1 MITSMIRMRRPLIVS
16 TLFLATILMG
26 LAGAVASAQDS
37 PAPKP
42 RHRDFSTASASGT
55 RSPGQRRPP
64 DSMFNFV
71 GSEMRSSR
79 KTVTG
84 APYSA
89 TVTTQS
95 TQTLADGT
103 HITRSTTGASYRDN
117 DGRTRTE
124 QTFGAVGTFAA
135 TGDARQRTFIH
146 DPVAGVQYVLD
157 ATARTAEKMKA
168 RTGPPPGASVKH
180 GFSAGDSTAA
190 KERPDVKTESL
201 GTQTIGGLQAEGTR
215 RTFTIPAGRFGN
227 DQPIQIVSE
236 SWYSP
241 ELQTVIS
248 SKHTDPRMG
257 EHTYKLTN
265 INRSE
270 PAKSLFEVP
279 SDYTV
284 TERSFGRGPGMRGP
298 RRTND
303 N

>member
-1 MITSMIRMRRPLIVS
+1 MLMTQRRLIVS
-16 TLFLATILMG
+16 TVCVLAM
-26 LAGAVASAQDS
+26 LAGAILVVAQDS
-37 PAPKP
+37 PPPKP

-55 RSPGQRRPP
+55 QDPGTRRPGPP
-64 DSMFNFV
+64 DAMFNFV
-71 GSEMRSSR
+71 GSEMHFGG

-89 TVTTQS
+89 TVITET
-95 TQTLADGT
+95 TQTLGDGT
-103 HITRSTTGASYRDN
+103 HITRSTTGATYRDS
-117 DGRTRTE
+117 DGRTRREETL
-124 QTFGAVGTFAA
+124 GAVGTFAA

-157 ATARTAEKMKA
+157 ATTRTAEKMKA
-168 RTGPPPGASVKH
+168 HTGPPPGAPGNHVS
-180 GFSAGDSTAA
+180 SAA

-201 GTQTIGGLQAEGTR
+201 GTQTIEGVQAEGTR
-215 RTFTIPAGRFGN
+215 RTFTIPVGKFGN

-241 ELQTVIS
+241 ELQTIVQ
-248 SKHTDPRMG
+248 SKHSDPRILG
-257 EHTYKLTN
+257 EHTYRLTN

-279 SDYTV
+279 ADYTV
-284 TERSFGRGPGMRGP
+284 TERSFGRGGPGMRGP
-298 RRTND
+298 RRPND

>member
-1 MITSMIRMRRPLIVS
+1 MITNTIRTRRQLIIS
-16 TLFLATILMG
+16 TLCLATILMG
-26 LAGAVASAQDS
+26 LAGAVVLAQDS
-37 PAPKP
+37 QSPKP
-42 RHRDFSTASASGT
+42 RHRDFSTASASGAQD
-55 RSPGQRRPP
+55 PGRRPPP

-71 GSEMRSSR
+71 GSEMRFTG

-89 TVTTQS
+89 TVITQS

-124 QTFGAVGTFAA
+124 QTLGAVGTFAA
-135 TGDARQRTFIH
+135 TGDAQKRTFIH

-168 RTGPPPGASVKH
+168 HTGPPPGVAPNRVPP
-180 GFSAGDSTAA
+180 TA

-201 GTQTIGGLQAEGTR
+201 GMQTIEGLQAEGTR

-279 SDYTV
+279 ADYTV
-284 TERSFGRGPGMRGP
+284 TESSFGRGPGMRGP
-298 RRTND
+298 RRPNE